1 MFMYFTNIIMIFGL
15 DTISVSCY
23 EVVKSEIL
31 ESLLVITDVQ
41 AFLQYMEIALTIK
54 RATH

>member
-31 ESLLVITDVQ
+31 ES
-41 AFLQYMEIALTIK
+41 
-54 RATH
+54 ATPLFFINIHVDFK